1 MRTIYFL
8 AVCLLLTCLSGRAQQ
23 IMYPN
28 LKSLLAN
35 RGDTA
40 TTLCVEKRSRNQIY
54 LTGGAD
60 YRIYTDGNAGLNRYL
75 RSRCY
80 AVRIDTT
87 LYLNCR
93 KMRYMRYRFGNWYAP
108 TLIVNRHLFFCAQP
122 LGQIASSSFS
132 SDDTPKLGGDVGNAI
147 QVSGYVA
154 DRVYYELD
162 TETGRAEFVGKE
174 YLKKRLAHR
183 PDVVEAIEAE
193 PTEAASALRKYL
205 LMLP

>member
-1 MRTIYFL
+1 ML
-8 AVCLLLTCLSGRAQQ
+8 AADVPARPCAANHVSQSQVVVGQSGRHRHHPVRGEAQPQ
-23 IMYPN
+23 PDI
-28 LKSLLAN
+28 S
-35 RGDTA
+35 
-40 TTLCVEKRSRNQIY
+40 V
-54 LTGGAD
+54 GGAD
-60 YRIYTDGNAGLNRYL
+60 YRIYTDDNSGLNRYL

-80 AVRIDTT
+80 AVRIDTA

-174 YLKKRLAHR
+174 YLKKRLARR

-193 PTEAASALRKYL
+193 PTEAASVLRKYL